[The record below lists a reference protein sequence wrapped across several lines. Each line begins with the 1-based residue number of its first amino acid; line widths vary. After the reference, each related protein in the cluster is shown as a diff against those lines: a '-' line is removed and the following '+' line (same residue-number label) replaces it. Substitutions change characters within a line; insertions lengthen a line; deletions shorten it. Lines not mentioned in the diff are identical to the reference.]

1 MKICV
6 GCGSIFQDNPTS
18 CTFCKGEDLRTLT
31 SMKISMGK
39 FEGRYE
45 TSEEEKRFLKL
56 LGGIELVKN
65 GDQKLLTAIRR
76 KK

>member
-45 TSEEEKRFLKL
+45 TSEEEKRLKSGFGKEFLKSL
-56 LGGIELVKN
+56 I
-65 GDQKLLTAIRR
+65 Q
-76 KK
+76 